1 MISAA
6 PDSPD
11 PKNQG
16 DAWFTRPKLLLLL
29 AGFVVMAFP
38 TVIFGT
44 SSLFYRDMGLFG
56 YPLAQFHREA
66 FWQGELPLWNPLNN
80 LGLPFFAQWN
90 TLVLYPGSLIYLLL
104 PLPWSMNLFML
115 AHLFLAAAGMYAL
128 AKRWTNHGL
137 AASVAGFAFAWN
149 GLTLHSLMWP
159 NNLAA
164 LGWMPWVVLAL
175 ERAGREGGRRIFLGA
190 LVAAMQMLTGA
201 PEVILLTWLIVGVLW
216 VRDFLRGQTDG
227 AGEGASRVGDR
238 RSGRVKLFLRVMF
251 CGLLVFGLCAVQL
264 LPFLDLLR
272 HSNRDASFGG
282 AAWSMPLWGWA
293 NFLVPMFGCTPSV
306 IGVHSQDA
314 QQWTSTYYLGLGT
327 IVFALLAWR
336 ARDSRVKWVFGL
348 ALAGLLFALGEGAYV
363 YAVLKKIIPLLGFI
377 RFPIKYVVLVIFALP
392 LLAAFGVKAWMEI
405 SDDKLARARLRSAG
419 SIVLVAV
426 VGLMLWAWLQPV
438 GGAQAGVVI
447 RNGLFR
453 VATLVGV
460 VGGLLLLRSACATKF
475 DQIGRHWL
483 LVGVLLILGLDMV
496 YHMPPPNPVVQNAAY
511 GPVEF
516 RMTNAPRAGESRAM
530 ISPPMEEALSG
541 LAHPDASTM
550 FTGHRRMLSSD
561 CNLID
566 GIPKVNGF
574 FSLYLRDANVVTRQ
588 LYRSTNYT
596 LPLLDFL
603 GITQRSDDAELFKWH
618 ARPTAMPL
626 ITAGQ
631 APQFVGTQETFTN
644 IFARD
649 FNPRGTVYLPLE
661 MQATLGA
668 VRPGAVQI
676 LSTKSQRERVTVETS
691 ATAPSLVVIAQAHAP
706 GWRATVDGQPVP
718 LMKANYAFQAVVVP
732 AGAHRVE
739 LRYRDRFLGT
749 GALLSG
755 FSLLGCVAGIFW
767 RRPRNA
773 KAA

>member
-1 MISAA
+1 MNAMNANHDA
-6 PDSPD
+6 PLERWLRPWPFGIFLALALFACYPQVLIGLESF
-11 PKNQG
+11 
-16 DAWFTRPKLLLLL
+16 FTRDYGVL
-29 AGFVVMAFP
+29 
-38 TVIFGT
+38 
-44 SSLFYRDMGLFG
+44 G
-56 YPLAQFHREA
+56 YPNIHFQRECFA
-66 FWQGELPLWNPLNN
+66 RGELPMWNPYSNC
-80 LGLPFFAQWN
+80 GQPFLAQWGPMA
-90 TLVLYPGSLIYLLL
+90 LYPFSLIYLLL

-149 GLTLHSLMWP
+149 GLTLHALMWP

-175 ERAGREGGRRIFLGA
+175 ERAGREGGRRVFLAA

-201 PEVILLTWLIVGVLW
+201 PEIILLTWLIVGVLW
-216 VRDFLRGQTDG
+216 LRDFLG
-227 AGEGASRVGDR
+227 GEKSAATAEPGRAGDR
-238 RSGRVKLFLRVMF
+238 RSTRMKLFLRTAL
-251 CGLLVFGLCAVQL
+251 CGALVFGVCAAQL

-293 NFLVPMFGCTPSV
+293 NFLVPLFGCTPSV
-306 IGVHSQDA
+306 TGVFSQDA
-314 QQWTSTYYLGLGT
+314 QQWTASYYLGLGT
-327 IVFALLAWR
+327 VVFALLAWR
-336 ARDSRVKWVFGL
+336 AREARVKWVFGL
-348 ALAGLLFALGEGAYV
+348 ALAGLFFALGESAYV
-363 YAVLKKIIPLLGFI
+363 YAGLKKIIPPLGFI

-405 SDDKLARARLRSAG
+405 SDDQLARARLRSVG
-419 SIVLVAV
+419 TVIFLTVAA
-426 VGLMLWAWLQPV
+426 LMLWAWLRPV
-438 GGAQAGVVI
+438 SGAQPEIVL

-453 VATLVGV
+453 IATLLGLVA
-460 VGGLLLLRSACATKF
+460 GLLLLRSGWAAKLNRL
-475 DQIGRHWL
+475 GRRWL
-483 LVGVLLILGLDMV
+483 LVGVLLILGLDML

-516 RMTNAPRAGESRAM
+516 RMSAVPKAGEARAM
-530 ISPPMEEALSG
+530 ISPPMDEALSG
-541 LAHPDASTM
+541 LAHPDPLTM
-550 FTGHRRMLSSD
+550 FQGHRRMLNSE

-566 GIPKVNGF
+566 GVPKVNGF
-574 FSLYLRDANVVTRQ
+574 FSLYLRDAHAVTRQ

-603 GITQRSDDAELFKWH
+603 GVTQISDDQEVFKWH
-618 ARPTAMPL
+618 ARPSAMPL

-631 APQFVGTQETFTN
+631 TPVFAAAQEIFTN
-644 IFARD
+644 IFARNFD
-649 FNPRGTVYLPLE
+649 PRGTVYLPLE
-661 MQATLGA
+661 AQTALRG
-668 VRPGAVQI
+668 VRPGACQI
-676 LSTKSQRERVTVETS
+676 LSTKTQRESVMVETS
-691 ATAPSLVVIAQAHAP
+691 ATAPSLVIFAQAHAP

-718 LMKANYAFQAVVVP
+718 LMKANYAFQAVLVP
-732 AGAHRVE
+732 AGTHRVE

-767 RRPRNA
+767 RRPSR
-773 KAA
+773 

>member
-11 PKNQG
+11 SKTQG
-16 DAWFTRPKLLLLL
+16 DAWFTRAKLLWLL

-38 TVIFGT
+38 TVILGT
-44 SSLFYRDMGLFG
+44 SSFYYRDMGLFG

-104 PLPWSMNLFML
+104 PLPWSMNFFML

-128 AKRWTNHGL
+128 AKRWTNHRL

-175 ERAGREGGRRIFLGA
+175 ERAGREGGRRVFLAA

-201 PEVILLTWLIVGVLW
+201 PEIILLTWLIVGVLW
-216 VRDFLRGQTDG
+216 LRDFLSGRTGG
-227 AGEGASRVGDR
+227 AEPSSRVGD
-238 RSGRVKLFLRVMF
+238 GRATRMKLFLRVVL
-251 CGLLVFGLCAVQL
+251 CGGLVFGLCAAQL

-293 NFLVPMFGCTPSV
+293 NFLVPLFGCTPSV
-306 IGVHSQDA
+306 TGVFSQDA
-314 QQWTSTYYLGLGT
+314 QQWTASYYLGLGT
-327 IVFALLAWR
+327 VVFALLAWR
-336 ARDSRVKWVFGL
+336 AREARVKWVFGL
-348 ALAGLLFALGEGAYV
+348 ALAGLVCALGESAFV
-363 YAVLKKIIPLLGFI
+363 YAVLKKILPVLGFI

-405 SDDKLARARLRSAG
+405 TDDKLARARLRSVG
-419 SIVLVAV
+419 IIVLAALLA
-426 VGLMLWAWLQPV
+426 LMLCAWLRPV
-438 GGAQAGVVI
+438 GGAQPEIVF

-453 VATLVGV
+453 VATLIGL
-460 VGGLLLLRSACATKF
+460 VGGLLLLRSAWAARLDKL
-475 DQIGRHWL
+475 GRHWL
-483 LVGVLLILGLDMV
+483 FVGVLLILGLDML
-496 YHMPPPNPVVQNAAY
+496 YHMPPPNPVVPNAAY

-516 RMTNAPRAGESRAM
+516 RMSAVPKAGEARAM
-530 ISPPMEEALSG
+530 ISPPMDEALSG
-541 LAHPDASTM
+541 LAHPDPLTM
-550 FTGHRRMLSSD
+550 FQGHRRMLNAE

-566 GIPKVNGF
+566 GVPKVNGF
-574 FSLYLRDANVVTRQ
+574 FSLYLRDAHAVTRQ

-603 GITQRSDDAELFKWH
+603 GVTQISDDQEVFKWH
-618 ARPTAMPL
+618 ARPKAMPL

-631 APQFVGTQETFTN
+631 APVFATAQEIFTN
-644 IFARD
+644 LFAHNFD
-649 FNPRGTVYLPLE
+649 PRGTVFLPLE
-661 MQATLGA
+661 AQAALRD
-668 VRPGAVQI
+668 VRPGACQI
-676 LSTKSQRERVTVETS
+676 LSTKTQRESVTVETS
-691 ATAPSLVVIAQAHAP
+691 ATAPSLLVLAHAHAP

-718 LMKANYAFQAVVVP
+718 LLKANYAFQAVVVP
-732 AGAHRVE
+732 AGSHRVE
-739 LRYRDRFLGT
+739 LRYRDRFLGA

-755 FSLLGCVAGIFW
+755 LSLLGCIAGIFW
-767 RRPRNA
+767 RRQSR
-773 KAA
+773 